1 MLQLKLQSAKEGKY
15 CFCYGPGNFKEI
27 KFITPETSISRIKL
41 GVNKA
46 WLLHDKIRVACILEK
61 SVGLT
66 FIPRTQMNN
75 IA

>member
-15 CFCYGPGNFKEI
+15 CFCYGPGNFEA
-27 KFITPETSISRIKL
+27 SISHIKL

-46 WLLHDKIRVACILEK
+46 WLWNDKIRVACILEK
-61 SVGLT
+61 SVGLA
-66 FIPRTQMNN
+66 FIPWTQMNN